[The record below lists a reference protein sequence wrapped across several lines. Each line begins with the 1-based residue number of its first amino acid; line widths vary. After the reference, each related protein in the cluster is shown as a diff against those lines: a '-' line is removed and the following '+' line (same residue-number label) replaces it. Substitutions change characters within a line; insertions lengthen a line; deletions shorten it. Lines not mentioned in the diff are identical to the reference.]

1 MDKDNEKLLNEV
13 INDRLAGAVGYE
25 SFEDRS
31 ASLDQA
37 MKAIDRQVE
46 LTKLEDARN
55 EKLRNEQFKM
65 EEARKDRTIR
75 WVEVIGTLV
84 LAPTIDYVVKNK
96 FATRICNFEKDY
108 TFTTQAGRSLSN
120 LFRFKK

>member
-13 INDRLAGAVGYE
+13 IKDRLAGAVGCD

-75 WVEVIGTLV
+75 GVEVIGTLA
-84 LAPTIDYVVKNK
+84 LAPAIDYVVKNK

>member
-1 MDKDNEKLLNEV
+1 MNKDNEKLLNEV
-13 INDRLAGAVGYE
+13 INDRLAGAVGCD

-75 WVEVIGTLV
+75 WVEVIGTLA
-84 LAPTIDYVVKNK
+84 LAPVIDYVVKNK